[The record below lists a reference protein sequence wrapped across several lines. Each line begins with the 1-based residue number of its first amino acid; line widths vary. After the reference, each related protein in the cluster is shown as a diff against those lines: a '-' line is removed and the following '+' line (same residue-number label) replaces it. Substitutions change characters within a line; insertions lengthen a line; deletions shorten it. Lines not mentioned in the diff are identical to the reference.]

1 MAFVRAKKIKGQQY
15 GYLVSNYWEAGKTK
29 QKVAKYLGKIY
40 SLEKQQDV
48 ALPSLP
54 EIYSDAL
61 IEAIAWELSRH
72 GFVRTEKQMLK
83 DGIIVDFS
91 NHTVKGKSNA
101 VLKLNEGFLCEHTLK
116 QMVSYTPSS
125 EYPEK
130 EGPRFASML
139 LEAGISK
146 DAFVEL
152 YERVHKLFKDEVNKN

>member
-1 MAFVRAKKIKGQQY
+1 MAFVRTKNIKGQHY
-15 GYLVSNYWEAGKTK
+15 GYLVENYWQAGKTK
-29 QKVAKYLGKIY
+29 QRVSKYLGKIY
-40 SLEKQQDV
+40 TPEKQQDISI
-48 ALPSLP
+48 PSLP
-54 EIYSDAL
+54 ETYTDAL
-61 IEAIAWELSRH
+61 IEAVAWELSKH
-72 GFVRTEKQMLK
+72 GFNRTGKQMIK

-91 NHTVKGKSNA
+91 NHTVRGKSNA

-116 QMVSYTPSS
+116 QMVSYIPSS

-152 YERVHKLFKDEVNKN
+152 YERVHKLFKDEANQN